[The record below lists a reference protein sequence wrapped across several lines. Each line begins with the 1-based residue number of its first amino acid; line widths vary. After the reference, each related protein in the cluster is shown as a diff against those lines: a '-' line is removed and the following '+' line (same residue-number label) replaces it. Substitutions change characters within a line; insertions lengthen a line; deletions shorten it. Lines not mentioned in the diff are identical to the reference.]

1 MAKALPGNKRKYGEN
16 LYSESY
22 KPPESGGVGGA
33 LSSSGGKIKD
43 LDNKANTQTK
53 LENKPRNVDGVT
65 GDRKLVREG
74 DETYLYYKIE
84 GEWFKTQLE
93 KA

>member
-22 KPPESGGVGGA
+22 TPTDNVSGVGS
-33 LSSSGGKIKD
+33 LNSSQNKIKD
-43 LDNKANTQTK
+43 LDSKANTQTK
-53 LENKPRNVDGVT
+53 LENKPRNIQGVT

-74 DETYLYYKIE
+74 EETYLYYKIE
-84 GEWFKTQLE
+84 GSWFKTQLE